1 MKLHNPLKTEYLP
14 EHMTESQRKHYRWL
28 GTTAVIGLPLAFGT
42 TLCTPLFRWL
52 IDQPLNQKTLDGV
65 GAFFARVAGGDIFS
79 MNYAFVVSPN
89 YGGFDAL
96 KAYLGVAFVSTV
108 VYMAPALLNP
118 YLRQVMKGGF
128 ADWCDDETL
137 EEMETRE
144 QVGIKGGHLMALGRW
159 PKGKRK
165 GQMVMMIETLSA
177 LCLAPP
183 GTGKCLGPD
192 ELILMADGTVKRNR
206 ELVVGDHVMGPD
218 GTPRRVLSTNWGYG
232 PMYEVIP
239 NKGRSWTCNGDH
251 ILSLRCS
258 KKPRHRSIA
267 PKQGEVRHFT
277 VEEWL
282 ALSQEQKGKWK
293 QWRAAIDFA
302 EQPDPEVD
310 PYLIGLILGDG
321 STVKRVGIHTADPE
335 IVEYLA
341 EQAAVHGLEV
351 RRRLQPQEQNASAYY
366 ALTARNGGNPYIKNP
381 VCNAVRKYGL
391 HVTCADKFIPHELK
405 VGSRETRLRILA
417 GIINS
422 DGSYDPKG
430 KGYELI
436 SSSKRLIEDVAFVA
450 RSLGLAAY
458 PKECRKTCTNNG
470 VIGTYHRLFISGDVS
485 IIPVQLFRRF
495 PLPRRMNKDVSNTG
509 FKIRPIG
516 NGPWFGITLDGDR
529 QFLLDDFTVTH
540 NTAAF
545 VVPTLLKGDNVSFI
559 VNDPK
564 PELYEMTGHYR
575 SKVSHVFMLNWA
587 KVDEPNYIFT
597 FDFSKPSPFRKVFL
611 ELYGKG
617 IKGLIPEE
625 LVAGYKARDAAGRDD
640 GTFDVPIAPARFE
653 LVKKWVNERDGA
665 GVYTVRDPVFYPRF
679 NFLSPK
685 LVPPQGPDRDTYLD
699 TVAKTLIPNP
709 DGGKGNDYFVT
720 KGRAALTGFMHYLI
734 TKVGDKKD
742 YNGLPAEWTGY
753 EPSIPMLSDW
763 LAVSQFESTKKTG
776 DEDPMAAMGVDKM
789 GEWIRTLCD
798 DVKPGGKFPSPR
810 AFVELSSL
818 VNMADKERSG
828 VFGTMDQALLPFKN
842 AAVAQRTSACDFTP
856 DDMRGMKAPG
866 SDEVKPV
873 TLYICVNQAEAG
885 AFETVTALLYEVFSQ
900 SLISYGPG
908 ELNPK
913 TGRELGPFPVCF
925 ALDEFAKLPRIESVI
940 TGPDLGRA
948 KKVSYLLAAQDFGQI
963 RKKYTAEDESVIITT
978 TAVKYVLA
986 QNNTD
991 TIEKFKKMAG
1001 ETTIQ
1006 RAQKT
1011 YNEGLSKSA
1020 NPMAWSRSEQ
1030 IENISFL
1037 RNEDVASLKPGKN
1050 IVLVQNFLHRPMKLD
1065 TPYFFKDKDM
1075 VQHVRSRGKGPIATQ
1090 TVPAFIFKSRLET
1103 VDPAE
1108 AAKRRGGRQR
1118 KQRDDEATKH
1128 LTREVVAYQG

>member
-28 GTTAVIGLPLAFGT
+28 GITAAIGLPLAAGT

-52 IDQPLNQKTLDGV
+52 IDQPLNQRTLDGV
-65 GAFFARVAGGDIFS
+65 GAFVGRVAGGDILS

-137 EEMETRE
+137 GEMEARE

-159 PKGKRK
+159 PKGPRK

-183 GTGKCLGPD
+183 GTGK
-192 ELILMADGTVKRNR
+192 
-206 ELVVGDHVMGPD
+206 
-218 GTPRRVLSTNWGYG
+218 
-232 PMYEVIP
+232 
-239 NKGRSWTCNGDH
+239 
-251 ILSLRCS
+251 
-258 KKPRHRSIA
+258 
-267 PKQGEVRHFT
+267 
-277 VEEWL
+277 
-282 ALSQEQKGKWK
+282 
-293 QWRAAIDFA
+293 
-302 EQPDPEVD
+302 
-310 PYLIGLILGDG
+310 
-321 STVKRVGIHTADPE
+321 
-335 IVEYLA
+335 
-341 EQAAVHGLEV
+341 
-351 RRRLQPQEQNASAYY
+351 
-366 ALTARNGGNPYIKNP
+366 
-381 VCNAVRKYGL
+381 
-391 HVTCADKFIPHELK
+391 
-405 VGSRETRLRILA
+405 
-417 GIINS
+417 
-422 DGSYDPKG
+422 
-430 KGYELI
+430 
-436 SSSKRLIEDVAFVA
+436 
-450 RSLGLAAY
+450 
-458 PKECRKTCTNNG
+458 
-470 VIGTYHRLFISGDVS
+470 
-485 IIPVQLFRRF
+485 
-495 PLPRRMNKDVSNTG
+495 
-509 FKIRPIG
+509 
-516 NGPWFGITLDGDR
+516 
-529 QFLLDDFTVTH
+529 
-540 NTAAF
+540 TAAF

-575 SKVSHVFMLNWA
+575 STVSHVFMLNWA
-587 KVDEPNYIFT
+587 KVDEPNYILT
-597 FDFSKPSPFRKVFL
+597 FDTNKTGPFWDVFL

-617 IKGLIPEE
+617 TKGQIPEE
-625 LVAGYKARDAAGRDD
+625 LVVGYKAREVAGGKE
-640 GTFDVPIAPARFE
+640 GTFEASVAPTRIKF
-653 LVKKWVNERDGA
+653 VKDWVNERDGA

-734 TKVGDKKD
+734 SKVGDKKNYD
-742 YNGLPAEWTGY
+742 GLPAKWNGY

-776 DEDPMAAMGVDKM
+776 DEDPMAAMGADKM
-789 GEWIRTLCD
+789 GDWIRTLCD
-798 DVKPGGKFPSPR
+798 DVVPAEQGGKFPSPR

-866 SDEVKPV
+866 SDEIKPV

-908 ELNPK
+908 EFNHK
-913 TGRELGPFPVCF
+913 TGNELGPFPVCF

-940 TGPDLGRA
+940 TGPDLGRS

-991 TIEKFKKMAG
+991 TIDKFKKMVG

-1050 IVLVQNFLHRPMKLD
+1050 IVLVQNFLNRPMKLD
-1065 TPYFFKDKDM
+1065 TPYFFKDKEM
-1075 VQHVRSRGKGPIATQ
+1075 AEKVRSRGKGPIATQ
-1090 TVPAFIFKSRLET
+1090 TIPDFILKDRLNA

-1108 AAKRRGGRQR
+1108 AAKRKAGRLR
-1118 KQRDDEATKH
+1118 RERDDQDTRH
-1128 LTREVVAYQG
+1128 LTPEVVAYEG

>member
-28 GTTAVIGLPLAFGT
+28 ATTAVIGLPLAGAT

-52 IDQPLNQKTLDGV
+52 IDQPMNQRTLDGV
-65 GAFFARVAGGDIFS
+65 GAFFGRVAGGDILS
-79 MNYAFVVSPN
+79 MNYAFVASPN

-96 KAYLGVAFVSTV
+96 KAYLGVALVSTV

-137 EEMETRE
+137 AEMEARE

-183 GTGKCLGPD
+183 GTGK
-192 ELILMADGTVKRNR
+192 
-206 ELVVGDHVMGPD
+206 
-218 GTPRRVLSTNWGYG
+218 
-232 PMYEVIP
+232 
-239 NKGRSWTCNGDH
+239 
-251 ILSLRCS
+251 
-258 KKPRHRSIA
+258 
-267 PKQGEVRHFT
+267 
-277 VEEWL
+277 
-282 ALSQEQKGKWK
+282 
-293 QWRAAIDFA
+293 
-302 EQPDPEVD
+302 
-310 PYLIGLILGDG
+310 
-321 STVKRVGIHTADPE
+321 
-335 IVEYLA
+335 
-341 EQAAVHGLEV
+341 
-351 RRRLQPQEQNASAYY
+351 
-366 ALTARNGGNPYIKNP
+366 
-381 VCNAVRKYGL
+381 
-391 HVTCADKFIPHELK
+391 
-405 VGSRETRLRILA
+405 
-417 GIINS
+417 
-422 DGSYDPKG
+422 
-430 KGYELI
+430 
-436 SSSKRLIEDVAFVA
+436 
-450 RSLGLAAY
+450 
-458 PKECRKTCTNNG
+458 
-470 VIGTYHRLFISGDVS
+470 
-485 IIPVQLFRRF
+485 
-495 PLPRRMNKDVSNTG
+495 
-509 FKIRPIG
+509 
-516 NGPWFGITLDGDR
+516 
-529 QFLLDDFTVTH
+529 
-540 NTAAF
+540 TAAF

-575 SKVSHVFMLNWA
+575 SQKSHVFMLNWA
-587 KVDEPNYIFT
+587 KVDQPNFIMT
-597 FDFSKPSPFRKVFL
+597 FNMGKASPFWAQFEKLFL
-611 ELYGKG
+611 LGAG
-617 IKGLIPEE
+617 GPVPEE
-625 LVAGYKARDAAGRDD
+625 LVAGYKARDTSTNQ
-640 GTFDVPIAPARFE
+640 GTFEVPVAPARFE
-653 LVKKWVNERDGA
+653 AVKEWVNALDGA
-665 GVYTVRDPVFYPRF
+665 DVYTVQDPVFYPRF

-734 TKVGDKKD
+734 SKVGDKKNYD
-742 YNGLPAEWTGY
+742 GLPAKWNGY

-776 DEDPMAAMGVDKM
+776 DEDPMAAMGSDKM
-789 GEWIRTLCD
+789 GDWIRALCD
-798 DVKPGGKFPSPR
+798 DVVPAEQGGKFPSPR

-866 SDEVKPV
+866 DKEFKPV
-873 TLYICVNQAEAG
+873 TLYICVNQAEAS

-900 SLISYGPG
+900 SLISYEPG
-908 ELNPK
+908 QFNPK

-940 TGPDLGRA
+940 TGPDLGRS

-991 TIEKFKKMAG
+991 TIDKFKKMVG

-1030 IENISFL
+1030 VENISFL
-1037 RNEDVASLKPGKN
+1037 RSEDVASLKPGKN
-1050 IVLVQNFLHRPMKLD
+1050 IVLVQNFLNRPIKLD
-1065 TPYFFKDKDM
+1065 TPYFFKDKEM
-1075 VQHVRSRGKGPIATQ
+1075 AIHVRSRGKGPIATQ
-1090 TVPAFIFKSRLET
+1090 TVPNFIFQSRLKT
-1103 VDPAE
+1103 IDPAD
-1108 AAKRRGGRQR
+1108 AAKRKAGRLK
-1118 KQRDDEATKH
+1118 KQHDDEATKH
-1128 LTREVVAYQG
+1128 ITKEVVKYGG

>member
-14 EHMTESQRKHYRWL
+14 EHMTEGQRKHYRWL
-28 GTTAVIGLPLAFGT
+28 GTTAAIALPLAGAT
-42 TLCTPLFRWL
+42 TLCTPLFRWVL
-52 IDQPLNQKTLDGV
+52 DQPFNQRTLDGV
-65 GAFFARVAGGDIFS
+65 GSFVGKVFGGDIFS
-79 MNYAFVVSPN
+79 MNYAFVMDPY
-89 YGGFDAL
+89 YGGFGAL
-96 KAYLGVAFVSTV
+96 KAYLGVALASTV

-128 ADWCDDETL
+128 ADWCDDKTL
-137 EEMETRE
+137 EEMEKRQ

-159 PKGKRK
+159 PKGPRK
-165 GQMVMMIETLSA
+165 GEMVMMIETLSA

-192 ELILMADGTVKRNR
+192 ELVMMADGTIKRNC
-206 ELVVGDHVMGPD
+206 ELLVGDQVMGPD
-218 GTPRRVLSTNWGYG
+218 GTPRQVLSTNWGFG

-258 KKPRHRSIA
+258 KKPRNRSVA
-267 PKQGEVRHFT
+267 PKQGDIRHLT

-282 ALSQEQKGKWK
+282 ALSTEQKGKWK
-293 QWRAAIDFA
+293 QWRAAVDFPA
-302 EQPDPEVD
+302 QPTPELD

-335 IVEYLA
+335 IVEYLT
-341 EQAAVHGLEV
+341 EQAAVHGLGIH
-351 RRRLQPQEQNASAYY
+351 RRAQPQESNASAYY
-366 ALTARNGGNPYIKNP
+366 AFTAGNGGNPYTKNA

-391 HVTCADKFIPHELK
+391 HVTCQDKFIPHNLK
-405 VGSRETRLRILA
+405 VGSRETRLAMLA
-417 GIINS
+417 GIIDS

-430 KGYELI
+430 KGYELV
-436 SSSKRLIEDVAFVA
+436 SASRKLVDDVAFVA

-458 PKECRKTCTNNG
+458 PKECQKTCTNNG
-470 VIGTYHRLFISGDVS
+470 VVGTYHRVFISGDVS
-485 IIPVQLFRRF
+485 VIPVKLFRRF
-495 PLPRRMNKDVSNTG
+495 PLPRRMNKEVTNTG

-516 NGPWFGITLDGDR
+516 DGSWFGITLDGDR

-545 VVPTLLKGDNVSFI
+545 VVPTLIKGDNVSFI

-564 PELYEMTGHYR
+564 PELYEMTGAHR
-575 SKVSHVFMLNWA
+575 AEVSHVYMLNWA
-587 KVDEPNYIFT
+587 KVDEPNYTLT
-597 FDFSKPSPFRKVFL
+597 FDRDKAEPFWRNFERLLAERQVPV
-611 ELYGKG
+611 ELLAPYNRHINVTKKG
-617 IKGLIPEE
+617 
-625 LVAGYKARDAAGRDD
+625 
-640 GTFDVPIAPARFE
+640 GTFEVPIAPASFE
-653 LVKKWVNERDGA
+653 RISEWIDANGGA
-665 GVYTVRDPVFYPRF
+665 EAYTFTKPIFYPRF

-709 DGGKGNDYFVT
+709 DGGKGSDYFVT

-742 YNGLPAEWTGY
+742 YAGLPTNWHGY

-776 DEDPMAAMGVDKM
+776 DEDPMSMGVDKM

-798 DVKPGGKFPSPR
+798 DVKQNGKFPSPR

-842 AAVAQRTSACDFTP
+842 SAVAQRTSACDFTP
-856 DDMRGMKAPG
+856 DDMRGKLDPKTGKM
-866 SDEVKPV
+866 KPV
-873 TLYICVNQAEAG
+873 TLYICVNQAEA
-885 AFETVTALLYEVFSQ
+885 ASFETVTALLYEVLSQ
-900 SLISYGPG
+900 YLISYGPG
-908 ELNPK
+908 EVNEK
-913 TGRELGPFPVCF
+913 TGRTLGEFPVCF
-925 ALDEFAKLPRIESVI
+925 ALDEFAKLPRIEAVI
-940 TGPDLGRA
+940 TGPDLGRS

-991 TIEKFKKMAG
+991 TIDKFKKMVG

-1030 IENISFL
+1030 VENISFL
-1037 RNEDVASLKPGKN
+1037 RSEDIASLKPGKN
-1050 IVLVQNFLHRPMKLD
+1050 IVLVQNFLNRPMQLD
-1065 TPYFFKDKDM
+1065 TPFFFKDKEM
-1075 VQHVRSRGKGPIATQ
+1075 MGKVRSRGTGKVATQ
-1090 TVPAFIFKSRLET
+1090 TVPEDIYVQRLSEI
-1103 VDPAE
+1103 DPAIVARIRE
-1108 AAKRRGGRQR
+1108 AEVK
-1118 KQRDDEATKH
+1118 KQKDNTATAH
-1128 LTREVVAYQG
+1128 LTPNVVRYGG